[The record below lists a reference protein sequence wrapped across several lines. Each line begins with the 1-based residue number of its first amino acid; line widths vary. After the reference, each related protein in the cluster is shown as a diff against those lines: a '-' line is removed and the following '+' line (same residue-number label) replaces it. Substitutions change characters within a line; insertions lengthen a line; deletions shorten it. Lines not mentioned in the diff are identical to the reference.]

1 MEKPI
6 VYAVTAC
13 LGMTSIILLGANK
26 NSAALALACL
36 ASVGLVVS
44 FIPTRYLI
52 LQPQPQP
59 GNATD
64 RVPDTVPDVP
74 GTAPDQD
81 TTTTSVVDV
90 VTPPVVLP
98 PPDVA
103 QEARDYLPRCT
114 VPEVAK
120 SAKDMRDMIRNNGLY
135 GIHGDTNCRMMQ
147 RASIADKGVRQPLAA
162 RMELMQFLGVDLLH
176 KKDQTLM
183 PRKPTAE

>member
-36 ASVGLVVS
+36 ASVGLVFS
-44 FIPTRYLI
+44 LIPTRYLL

-64 RVPDTVPDVP
+64 TVPDVP
-74 GTAPDQD
+74 GTAPGQD

-90 VTPPVVLP
+90 VTLPVVLP

-162 RMELMQFLGVDLLH
+162 RTELMQFLGVDLLH
-176 KKDQTLM
+176 RKDQTLM